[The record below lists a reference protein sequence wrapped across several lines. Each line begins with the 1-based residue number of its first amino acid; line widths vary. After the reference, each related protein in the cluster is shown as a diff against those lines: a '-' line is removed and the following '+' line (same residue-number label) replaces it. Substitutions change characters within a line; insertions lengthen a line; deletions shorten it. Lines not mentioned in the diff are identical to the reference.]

1 MPEIFVSS
9 WTVIKIIGNGT
20 LATSQ
25 IQISFSLT
33 SVQWIILHQ
42 RLSLLKNDN
51 GSVVFEPQFKNYL
64 TSWKSHVS
72 FLRYSV
78 FHIFNHWINF
88 ESCDAMINIS
98 TWGRALEYIF
108 WIVDHF
114 NIQLGQLID
123 IVIGNIFRKH
133 SVWFGKQGPKSKP
146 FLITNQL

>member
-9 WTVIKIIGNGT
+9 WTMIKIIGNGT

-88 ESCDAMINIS
+88 ESCDAMIIIS

-114 NIQLGQLID
+114 SIQLDQLID
-123 IVIGNIFRKH
+123 MVIGNIFRKH
-133 SVWFGKQGPKSKP
+133 SVWFGK
-146 FLITNQL
+146 